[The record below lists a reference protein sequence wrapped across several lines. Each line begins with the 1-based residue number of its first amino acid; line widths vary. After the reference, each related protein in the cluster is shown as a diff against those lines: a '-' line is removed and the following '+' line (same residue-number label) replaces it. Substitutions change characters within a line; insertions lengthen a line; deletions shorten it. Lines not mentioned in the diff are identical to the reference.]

1 MTSGKIG
8 KVTDVSVR
16 RVLGLAFPAMVVLA
30 AEPLY
35 LVVDTA
41 LVGHLGAGQL
51 AALAIGAI
59 VLAQVSGQ
67 FNFLAYGTTGRAAR
81 MYGRRDR
88 AGAVR
93 EGVNASVLAVIL
105 GVVLIG
111 VVELFAYPIA
121 RLLGGNNSVAVA
133 EAVGWMRIAIL
144 GAPGILLALAGNGW
158 MRGVQ
163 QTRKPTIY
171 VVIAFGISLVLSP
184 IFIYGVGWGLRGS
197 AIANVIAQLIG
208 GTLFVSALLREGLTL
223 RPTWTIMKAQLRT
236 GRDLVIRT
244 VALQGAFAAAAAFAA
259 RMSAET
265 LGAHQIGLQVW
276 MLCALVLD
284 SVAIAA
290 QSLVGQSLGAG
301 TSVDA
306 HRVAAIISRLGFFA
320 GIILAVFLLL
330 IKPFAP
336 HIFTSDPQVLAQA
349 SVMWWWLAGM
359 QPFAGYVF
367 AQDGILMG
375 ASDVGV
381 LRTFTIIASL
391 VYIPIAF
398 VALAQGWGIGG
409 IWFGL
414 SMFIAVRLVLGWWR
428 VRSGRWITPDA
439 QETA

>member
-1 MTSGKIG
+1 M
-8 KVTDVSVR
+8 R
-16 RVLGLAFPAMVVLA
+16 LAFPAMIVLA

-51 AALAIGAI
+51 AALAIGGI

-81 MYGRRDR
+81 MHGRNDR

-93 EGVNASVLAVIL
+93 EGVNASVLAVVIGLLMIL
-105 GVVLIG
+105 LVQLCADPV
-111 VVELFAYPIA
+111 A
-121 RLLGGNNSVAVA
+121 RVLGGNNPVAVRDA
-133 EAVGWMRIAIL
+133 ATWMRIAII

-163 QTRKPTIY
+163 ETRKPTMY
-171 VVIAFGISLVLSP
+171 VIIAFGISLVLLP
-184 IFIYGVGWGLRGS
+184 IFIYGFGWGLHGS
-197 AIANVIAQLIG
+197 AVANVIAQLIG
-208 GTLFVSALLREGLTL
+208 GALFLRALVKEHTRLH
-223 RPTWTIMKAQLRT
+223 PTWAIMKAQLRT

-259 RMSAET
+259 RISAET
-265 LGAHQIGLQVW
+265 LGAHQIGLQIW

-306 HRVAAIISRLGFFA
+306 QRVASIISRLGFLT
-320 GIILAVFLLL
+320 GTVLAVLLL
-330 IKPFAP
+330 VMKPFAP
-336 HIFTSDPQVLAQA
+336 HIFTNDPQVLAQA
-349 SVMWWWLAGM
+349 SIMWWWLAGM

-391 VYIPIAF
+391 IYIPIAF
-398 VALAQGWGIGG
+398 LALHQGWGIGG

-414 SMFIAVRLVLGWWR
+414 SMFIGVRLVLGWWR

-439 QETA
+439 HEIV